1 MELFWK
7 SLFDQNQVKPET
19 IKMLFTAF
27 IFGLISS
34 FHCIGMCGPIALMLP
49 VDRTNQAKKVTQ
61 IISYHLGRLTAYGS
75 IGLIFGILGKGFY
88 LAGVQQNLSLFIGVA
103 MILALL
109 IPEKI
114 VAQYNF
120 SKPVFKLIS
129 KVKSAL
135 GSQFK
140 KKSYKSLFTIG
151 LLNGFLPCGMVY
163 VALFGA
169 IAMQSATYGIYYM
182 LLFGLG
188 TVPMMSSMVYLNSFL
203 TISFRNRIQK
213 IIPYVAVIIGVLFIL
228 RGLGIGIPYI
238 SPSNISLFV
247 QNKPNCH

>member
-1 MELFWK
+1 
-7 SLFDQNQVKPET
+7 
-19 IKMLFTAF
+19 MLITAF

-49 VDRTNQAKKVTQ
+49 VDRTNQVKKITQ
-61 IISYHLGRLTAYGS
+61 IISYHLGRLTAYGT
-75 IGLIFGILGKGFY
+75 IGLLFGILGKGFY
-88 LAGVQQNLSLFIGVA
+88 LAGMQQNLSLFIGVA
-103 MILALL
+103 MIMVLL

-114 VAQYNF
+114 VAQYNL
-120 SKPVFKLIS
+120 SKPIFKLIS
-129 KVKSAL
+129 KVKSLL

-169 IAMQSATYGIYYM
+169 IAMQSALFGTYYM
-182 LLFGLG
+182 VLFGLG
-188 TVPMMSSMVYLNSFL
+188 TVPMMSSVVYLNSL
-203 TISFRNRIQK
+203 MTISFRNRIQK
-213 IIPYVAVIIGVLFIL
+213 IIPYVGVVIGILFIL